1 MRYVRFDDGVQLTP
15 IGGDGAQARSVP
27 SQEVRVNKTSK
38 TAEAELKFKRREDR
52 ARDGVKAA
60 GEYEAAA
67 VATRE
72 KTTRLKALREA
83 KEAAD
88 AAAEAAKPAVVKAA
102 KPKKAPKAKKV

>member
-1 MRYVRFDDGVQLTP
+1 VRFDDGVQLTP
-15 IGGDGAQARSVP
+15 IGGDDGAQARSVP

-60 GEYEAAA
+60 EYEAAA

-102 KPKKAPKAKKV
+102 KPKKAAKAKKA